1 MKWALAVMTSYYDGL
16 DLQHVSKGFVD
27 MPDPDL
33 EKLVDVAEA
42 LGAALAAHFEGE
54 VVSPPLDL

>member
-1 MKWALAVMTSYYDGL
+1 
-16 DLQHVSKGFVD
+16 